1 MSSEQE
7 RHNEALI
14 DLEVRVAFQART
26 VNELDVLVR
35 SLFTR
40 IEALEKEVALL
51 RAGSD
56 AAPPIGP
63 ANEPPPH
70 Y

>member
-1 MSSEQE
+1 MASEQD
-7 RHNEALI
+7 RVGEALI
-14 DLEVRVAFQART
+14 DLEVRVAFQGRT
-26 VNELDVLVR
+26 VAELDTLVR
-35 SLFTR
+35 TLFTR

-51 RAGSD
+51 RAGGDSG
-56 AAPPIGP
+56 PPIGP